1 MPFLFFYRFPFS
13 IFTRTNK
20 RAMLRNVLRLIPFII
35 LPFMGTSQ
43 EFTRLMKSCADSSEF
58 KIVFRTEEDTGVREV
73 TVDNMTVL
81 VKGDTTHLYY
91 MRYGD
96 GLVSKLMI
104 PYNITDQLIDL
115 ENEIISKSCKIEGC
129 EYSVRIDLGEK
140 SERIPIDVLSVELI
154 STFMLNQE

>member
-1 MPFLFFYRFPFS
+1 
-13 IFTRTNK
+13 
-20 RAMLRNVLRLIPFII
+20 MLKNLLRLIPFIL
-35 LPFMGTSQ
+35 LPFIGSSQ
-43 EFTRLMKSCADSSEF
+43 EYSRLMKSCADSSEF
-58 KIVFRTEEDTGVREV
+58 KIVFRTEEDTGIREV

-115 ENEIISKSCKIEGC
+115 ENEIISKACAEGC
-129 EYSVRIDLGEK
+129 EYSVRINLGEK

>member
-1 MPFLFFYRFPFS
+1 MSNFLS
-13 IFTRTNK
+13 I
-20 RAMLRNVLRLIPFII
+20 LFILF
-35 LPFMGTSQ
+35 LPLFGFSQ
-43 EFTRLMKSCADSSEF
+43 EYDRLMKSCQGSEEF
-58 KIVFRTEEDTGVREV
+58 KIVFRTEEDTGIREV

-104 PYNITDQLIDL
+104 PYNITDQLIAL
-115 ENEIISKSCKIEGC
+115 EDQIIAKACEIEGC
-129 EYSVRIDLGEK
+129 EYSVRIDLGDR
-140 SERIPIDVLSVELI
+140 SERIPIDVLNVELL

>member
-1 MPFLFFYRFPFS
+1 MTNYLRTLLVLFLPLLGF
-13 IFTRTNK
+13 
-20 RAMLRNVLRLIPFII
+20 
-35 LPFMGTSQ
+35 GQ
-43 EFTRLMKSCADSSEF
+43 EYDRLMKSCSDSSEF
-58 KIVFRTEEDTGVREV
+58 KIVFRTEEDTGLRQV

-104 PYNITDQLIDL
+104 PYNITDQLIEL
-115 ENEIISKSCKIEGC
+115 EDQIISKACPAEGC
-129 EYSVRIDLGEK
+129 EYSVKIDLGEK
-140 SERIPIDVLSVELI
+140 SERIPIDVLSVELL

>member
-1 MPFLFFYRFPFS
+1 
-13 IFTRTNK
+13 
-20 RAMLRNVLRLIPFII
+20 MLRNLLRLVPFII
-35 LPFMGTSQ
+35 IPFFGTSQ
-43 EFTRLMKSCADSSEF
+43 EYTRLMKSCADSSEF
-58 KIVFRTEEDTGVREV
+58 KIVFRTEEDTGIREV

-115 ENEIISKSCKIEGC
+115 ENEIISRACPEGC
-129 EYSVRIDLGEK
+129 EYSVRINLGEE
-140 SERIPIDVLSVELI
+140 SERIPIDVLSTELI

>member
-1 MPFLFFYRFPFS
+1 MYYNLLTLILILFPITGF
-13 IFTRTNK
+13 
-20 RAMLRNVLRLIPFII
+20 
-35 LPFMGTSQ
+35 SQ
-43 EFTRLMKSCADSSEF
+43 EYTRLMKSCEGSEEY
-58 KIVFRTEEDTGVREV
+58 KIVFRTEEDTGIRDV

-104 PYNITDQLIDL
+104 PFNITDQLIAL
-115 ENEIISKSCKIEGC
+115 EDQIIAKACEIEGC
-129 EYSVRIDLGEK
+129 EYSVRIDLGDR
-140 SERIPIDVLSVELI
+140 SERIPIDVLSVELL

>member
-1 MPFLFFYRFPFS
+1 MYTYLG
-13 IFTRTNK
+13 T
-20 RAMLRNVLRLIPFII
+20 LVLIA
-35 LPFMGTSQ
+35 LPFMGFSQ
-43 EFTRLMKSCADSSEF
+43 EYDRLMKSCEGSDEY
-58 KIVFRTEEDTGVREV
+58 KIVFRTEEDTGLREV

-104 PYNITDQLIDL
+104 PYNITEQLIDL
-115 ENEIISKSCKIEGC
+115 EDQIISKACEAEGC
-129 EYSVRIDLGEK
+129 EYSVRIDLGDR
-140 SERIPIDVLSVELI
+140 SERIPIDVLSVELL

>member
-1 MPFLFFYRFPFS
+1 MF
-13 IFTRTNK
+13 K
-20 RAMLRNVLRLIPFII
+20 NVLRLIPFLL
-35 LPFMGTSQ
+35 LPFLGTSQ
-43 EFTRLMKSCADSSEF
+43 EYTQLMKSCADSTDF
-58 KIVFRTEEDTGVREV
+58 KIVFRTEENSGIRDV
-73 TVDNMTVL
+73 TLDNMTVL

-104 PYNITDQLIDL
+104 PYNITDLLIDL
-115 ENEIISKSCKIEGC
+115 EKEIISKACPEAC
-129 EYSVRIDLGEK
+129 EYSVRIDLGDK

>member
-1 MPFLFFYRFPFS
+1 M
-13 IFTRTNK
+13 K
-20 RAMLRNVLRLIPFII
+20 LRLI
-35 LPFMGTSQ
+35 GTLLLIVIPMLGWSQ
-43 EFTRLMKSCADSSEF
+43 EYNRLMKSCADSTEF
-58 KIVFRTEEDTGVREV
+58 KIVFRTEEDTGIRQV

-104 PYNITDQLIDL
+104 PYNITDKLIEL
-115 ENEIISKSCKIEGC
+115 EDQIIEKACPSEGC
-129 EYSVRIDLGEK
+129 EYSVKVDLGDR
-140 SERIPIDVLSVELI
+140 SERIPIDVLDVELL

>member
-1 MPFLFFYRFPFS
+1 
-13 IFTRTNK
+13 
-20 RAMLRNVLRLIPFII
+20 
-35 LPFMGTSQ
+35 
-43 EFTRLMKSCADSSEF
+43 
-58 KIVFRTEEDTGVREV
+58 
-73 TVDNMTVL
+73 
-81 VKGDTTHLYY
+81 HLYY

-115 ENEIISKSCKIEGC
+115 ENEIIAKSCSDAC
-129 EYSVRIDLGEK
+129 EYSVRITLGEK

>member
-1 MPFLFFYRFPFS
+1 
-13 IFTRTNK
+13 
-20 RAMLRNVLRLIPFII
+20 MLRKLFWLIPFTLLSFI
-35 LPFMGTSQ
+35 GTSQ
-43 EFTRLMKSCADSSEF
+43 GFDRLMEACSDSTEF
-58 KIVFRTEEDTGVREV
+58 KIVFRTEEDTGDRQV
-73 TVDNMTVL
+73 TIDNMTVL

-104 PYNITDQLIDL
+104 PYNITVQLIEL
-115 ENEIISKSCKIEGC
+115 ENEVISKACDAGEC

-140 SERIPIDVLSVELI
+140 SERIPIDVLSVEML